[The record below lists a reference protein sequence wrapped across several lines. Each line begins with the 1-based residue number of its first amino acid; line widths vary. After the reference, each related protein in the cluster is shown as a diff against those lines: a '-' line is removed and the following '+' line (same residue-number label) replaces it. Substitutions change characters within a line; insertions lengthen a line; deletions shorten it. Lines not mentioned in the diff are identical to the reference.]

1 MQKTSTLKIVLP
13 IVLVPLLLMGC
24 DSFAPIE
31 NHSHSQPQT
40 ESPGTPETPNQ
51 RVLVI
56 NIDPT
61 HIHCHPVKK
70 NIRWLS
76 PQWNN
81 LTSINQLLD
90 AIRKSSWEGLNPDDY
105 HLESIEACLQRTVLT
120 DTSSMADWIQLDLL
134 LTDACRLL
142 ASHLANGKTD
152 KKTADPYWH
161 AAGRDITNLQK
172 TNPDSILKSG
182 MVTPRLFRLTPHHRE
197 YLNLKRALVRYRK
210 IEKMG
215 GWKPFVTQKTKIE
228 KGMTLPEVALLRR
241 RLAVEQGAIKPDTD
255 DDNLFDQTLLEQVMV
270 FQQRNSLIADGVIGK
285 LSIDALNVPVDQRI
299 RTIEANL
306 ERWRWLTD
314 QPGHR
319 HILVNIA
326 NFSIQMIDR
335 HRSIFT
341 SQAIVGRP
349 LRETP
354 VFSSLMTYLV
364 LNPDWTVPPT
374 ILNEDVIPEVIN
386 NPSYLSNKQMRVIAF
401 DGSEVDPAIID
412 WNRATLSGFPYMIRQ
427 NPGSLNSLGRVK
439 FMFPNPYNIYIHD
452 TPARSLFL
460 RNERTF
466 SSGCIRINKPLEL
479 ALLLMD
485 EQPDINAEKISE
497 MLESGVPKT
506 ITLKQ
511 PVPIHIVYLTA
522 WADDNGIAGFGN
534 DVYHRD
540 EPLIQALS
548 RK

>member
-1 MQKTSTLKIVLP
+1 MQKTSTLKIVLR

-24 DSFAPIE
+24 DSFMTIKS
-31 NHSHSQPQT
+31 HSHPQT
-40 ESPGTPETPNQ
+40 ENSSTPGTLNQ
-51 RVLVI
+51 RVFVI
-56 NIDPT
+56 NIAPT
-61 HIHCHPVKK
+61 HIHCYPLKK
-70 NIRWLS
+70 NIRWIS
-76 PQWNN
+76 PHWNN
-81 LTSINQLLD
+81 LTAINQLQD
-90 AIRKSSWEGLNPDDY
+90 AIRKSSWDGLNPDDY
-105 HLESIEACLQRTVLT
+105 HLETIEACLQRTVLA
-120 DTSSMADWIQLDLL
+120 DTSCMADWIQLDLL

-142 ASHLANGKTD
+142 AAHLANGKTD
-152 KKTADPYWH
+152 KKNTDPNWH
-161 AAGRDITNLQK
+161 AAGRNIANLQK

-182 MVTPRLFRLTPHHRE
+182 MVIPRLYRLTPPHRE

-215 GWKPFVTQKTKIE
+215 GWNPFVTQKTKIE
-228 KGMTLPEVALLRR
+228 KGMTLPEAALLRR

-255 DDNLFDQTLLEQVMV
+255 DENLFDQTLHEQVMV

-285 LSIDALNVPVDQRI
+285 LSIDALNIPVENRI
-299 RTIEANL
+299 QTIEANL

-314 QPGHR
+314 NPGQR

-326 NFSIQMIDR
+326 NFNLQMIDHNR
-335 HRSIFT
+335 CILS
-341 SQAIVGRP
+341 SSAIVGRP

-412 WNRATLSGFPYMIRQ
+412 WNQATLSGFPYMIRQ
-427 NPGSLNSLGRVK
+427 KPGSLNSLGRIK

-452 TPARSLFL
+452 TPGRSLFL

-466 SSGCIRINKPLEL
+466 SSGCIRINKPFEL
-479 ALLLMD
+479 ARLLLED
-485 EQPDINAEKISE
+485 QPNIDAENIRE
-497 MLESGVPKT
+497 ILDGGEPKT
-506 ITLKQ
+506 ITLQQ
-511 PVPIHIVYLTA
+511 PIPIHIVYLTA
-522 WADDNGIAGFGN
+522 WADDKGIAGFGN

-540 EPLIQALS
+540 EPLIRALS
-548 RK
+548 RR